1 MDLGARQEPEK
12 VEGYLPTLRSFVIF
26 VSNLLGVAGNKRCS
40 SVFFEN
46 KRIRTAIRNYDNE
59 ENDHD
64 NNENENV
71 ACRNHHQIFW
81 DLICLLYNV
90 QNLSPTSK
98 GFGAWSNTCKAEIR
112 RSSLHQ

>member
-1 MDLGARQEPEK
+1 MQF
-12 VEGYLPTLRSFVIF
+12 S
-26 VSNLLGVAGNKRCS
+26 
-40 SVFFEN
+40 FFEN
-46 KRIRTAIRNYDNE
+46 KRIRTAIRNYDNK
-59 ENDHD
+59 ENYHD

-81 DLICLLYNV
+81 DLICLLYSV

-98 GFGAWSNTCKAEIR
+98 GFGAWSNTRKAEIR